1 MKTRLFNAVS
11 HSIVKLRFQQLPK
24 LKFRSLLK
32 IKEAK
37 ISVRKLRTEILAA
50 SFCASALRANKNV
63 ITIFTEWRKKQELK
77 KRFVYVDYCI
87 VRRVVVLYSLDKRI

>member
-11 HSIVKLRFQQLPK
+11 HSVAKLRFQQLPK

-32 IKEAK
+32 I
-37 ISVRKLRTEILAA
+37 LAA
-50 SFCASALRANKNV
+50 SFCVSALWANKNV
-63 ITIFTEWRKKQELK
+63 IAIFTEWRKKQVLK

>member
-37 ISVRKLRTEILAA
+37 ISVLKLRTEILAA
-50 SFCASALRANKNV
+50 SFL
-63 ITIFTEWRKKQELK
+63 
-77 KRFVYVDYCI
+77 
-87 VRRVVVLYSLDKRI
+87 